1 MMKRLW
7 LPLFLLL
14 IVAGIVAW
22 LMLQRPVVDFHG
34 IPLGAH
40 KTKVT
45 NYSQYEN
52 TGYRNW
58 GKPEEGYTYRVNF
71 HDSDYFLA
79 LDNEIEGIAISRRID
94 GVTFEMMVE
103 ELTQKWGEPTV
114 DNRIEQDENFELG
127 YFSLTFPAQD
137 EMLYQ
142 LYLRWHLYYA
152 DDDNDLM
159 TTIVVRTKRLAE
171 YEKASEDAYDFLF

>member
-1 MMKRLW
+1 M
-7 LPLFLLL
+7 
-14 IVAGIVAW
+14 
-22 LMLQRPVVDFHG
+22 DFHG
-34 IPLGAH
+34 ISLGAH
-40 KTKVT
+40 KTKVK

-79 LDNEIEGIAISRRID
+79 LDNEIEGIAISRRVD
-94 GVTFEMMVE
+94 GATFERMVE

-114 DNRIEQDENFELG
+114 DNRI
-127 YFSLTFPAQD
+127 TQD